1 MIYSFGTAS
10 FFLFLL
16 LVIAYW
22 RRANLIPFLP
32 ESIQRRLPSR
42 LALPFSTPN
51 PNNNNDTNS
60 SGRYRPLAAFDWSST
75 ASAGLSSSLF
85 DTEAHNV
92 ALGDSRSG
100 LDESG
105 AEQVHRIMQTHGVGF
120 DEARLIRQQQ
130 YLAQHNIDPRTG
142 MPLDKKAVTSLS

>member
-1 MIYSFGTAS
+1 MIYSFGGAS

-22 RRANLIPFLP
+22 RRASLIPFLP

-42 LALPFSTPN
+42 LSLPFSSPSVGSNTT
-51 PNNNNDTNS
+51 DS
-60 SGRYRPLAAFDWSST
+60 AARYRPLAAFDWGST
-75 ASAGLSSSLF
+75 AQAGLSSSLF
-85 DTEAHNV
+85 DTDAHNV

-100 LDESG
+100 LDERG
-105 AEQVHRIMQTHGVGF
+105 AEEVHRIMQTHGVGF

-130 YLAQHNIDPRTG
+130 YLAQHNVDPRTG